1 MAVIADA
8 IPDRIFSGT
17 SIVIRTPQAGNIGR
31 VAAVRCGSC
40 THAFNP
46 DQRFVELKFK
56 WQGSDILLVDI
67 PKNGNVMPSG
77 LYFYVVID
85 KQGLPSLGST
95 VFVNPDPLTDPER
108 QWKDLEKFNG

>member
-1 MAVIADA
+1 MAGE
-8 IPDRIFSGT
+8 R
-17 SIVIRTPQAGNIGR
+17 
-31 VAAVRCGSC
+31 
-40 THAFNP
+40 
-46 DQRFVELKFK
+46 L
-56 WQGSDILLVDI
+56 LLVDI